1 MAGKSYTMDMTE
13 GSIIGKMIVF
23 ALPLMLSSVLQ
34 LLFNAA
40 DVIVVGRFA
49 GEQSLAAVGSTGALI
64 NLLIS
69 VLMGLSVGAN
79 VLIAR
84 YYGADD
90 AKNCQESIQ
99 SSILFSLVGGAVMA
113 LVGIALARPL
123 LFLMGTPEDVI
134 DKSVTYMRIYFA
146 GMPVMALY
154 NFGSA
159 VLRSK
164 GDTRRP
170 LYFLIAAGLLN
181 VGLNLLFVIEFHMD
195 VAGVA
200 LATVISQ
207 ALSAALILTAIIRDR
222 DICRLDLRG
231 MRFYSDKMKEMVRI
245 GLPAGLQG
253 AVFSISNVLIQSSV
267 NSFGSL
273 VMAGNTAAANIEGF
287 IYVAMNSIYQTSL
300 SFSSQNVGARKYKR
314 LTRITLDSVGLVTVI
329 GLILGMLAL
338 LLRYPLLGIY
348 TDNTDVIKYGIIRM
362 MIICPTYWLCGIM
375 DTMVG
380 NLRGLGYSVMPMIV
394 SLTGACGLR
403 VVWILTLFR
412 MDPSQKILYIS
423 YPVSWAVTALAH
435 IICYLVV
442 KRKFDKDHQVD
453 S

>member
-13 GSIIGKMIVF
+13 GSIISKMIVF

-84 YYGADD
+84 YYGAGD

-113 LVGIALARPL
+113 VVGIVLSRPL
-123 LFLMGTPEDVI
+123 LFLMGTPDDVI
-134 DKSVTYMRIYFA
+134 DKSVTYMRIYFV

-170 LYFLIAAGLLN
+170 LYFLIIAGILN
-181 VGLNLLFVIEFHMD
+181 VGLNLFFVIVFHMD

-207 ALSAALILTAIIRDR
+207 ALSAALILIAIIRDQ
-222 DICRLDLRG
+222 DICRLDLKG
-231 MRFYSDKMKEMVRI
+231 MRFYGDKMKEMVRI

-287 IYVAMNSIYQTSL
+287 IYVAMNSIY
-300 SFSSQNVGARKYKR
+300 
-314 LTRITLDSVGLVTVI
+314 IVTVI
-329 GLILGMLAL
+329 GLALGMLAL
-338 LLRYPLLGIY
+338 ILRYPLLSIY
-348 TDNTDVIKYGIIRM
+348 TDNPDVVKFGIIRM

-380 NLRGLGYSVMPMIV
+380 NLRGLGYSIMPMIV

-435 IICYLVV
+435 IICYIVV
-442 KRKFDKDHQVD
+442 KRKFDKEHQI
-453 S
+453 